1 MVKYVIRR
9 LIQSVPIFFGI
20 TLLAYALMVFTPGGP
35 VSVLALQQGL
45 NAQQVE
51 KLKQQLGV
59 NDPFPIQYL
68 RWLVGD
74 DWMRW
79 DSDGDGVSD
88 GSILI
93 ALNDNQG
100 EPLPPGQRRGIL
112 RGDFGISFTR
122 PRPVMD
128 IILERIPATL
138 ELTVSAL
145 IVGLTVGLVIGVL
158 AAVYQGSWFD
168 HLTRVASV
176 IFDAVPVF
184 FLGLT
189 LLLVFG
195 AWLRILP
202 LGDRCPTTLAGSC
215 APVFERLEY
224 LILPT
229 FVLATG
235 GISAYSRYMRA
246 SMLDVVS
253 MDFIRTARAKGLTDR
268 VVWFKH
274 GARNALI
281 PIATFVGPA
290 IAGLWG
296 GAVITETIFN
306 WPGVGREIVRSLGG
320 RDYPVV
326 MAATV
331 LAGVTTILGYL
342 LSDILYGLIDP
353 RIRFD

>member
-1 MVKYVIRR
+1 MFRYVIRR
-9 LIQSVPIFFGI
+9 LIQSIPIFFGI
-20 TLLAYALMVFTPGGP
+20 TLLSYALMVFTPGGP

-45 NAQQVE
+45 DAPRVE
-51 KLKQQLGV
+51 KLKQQLGL

-68 RWLVGD
+68 RWLLGD

-79 DSDGDGVSD
+79 DSDGDGQAD
-88 GSILI
+88 GSFLI
-93 ALNDNQG
+93 ALNDAEGN
-100 EPLPPGQRRGIL
+100 PLPPGQREGIL
-112 RGDFGISFTR
+112 RGDFGVSFTR

-138 ELTVSAL
+138 ELTVSAF
-145 IVGLTVGLVIGVL
+145 IVGISIGIVVGIV

-168 HLTRVASV
+168 HSTRVASV
-176 IFDAVPVF
+176 IFDAIPVF

-189 LLLVFG
+189 LLLIFG
-195 AWLRILP
+195 STLKILP
-202 LGDRCPTTLAGSC
+202 IGDRCPTTLDGGC
-215 APVFERLEY
+215 APLFQRLEY
-224 LILPT
+224 LILPA

-235 GISAYSRYMRA
+235 SISGYSRYMRA

-253 MDFIRTARAKGLTDR
+253 QDFIRTARAKGLTDR

-274 GARNALI
+274 GARNAMI

-290 IAGLWG
+290 IVGLWG

-306 WPGVGREIVRSLGG
+306 WPGVGREIVRSVSG